1 MLKEIFNER
10 RRELMGEGHYWFD
23 QIRRARILGDNPE
36 MVELVNSGKIYW
48 PVADDVLKAN
58 PEITQNECWK

>member
-10 RRELMGEGHYWFD
+10 RKEFMGEGHYWFD

-48 PVADDVLKAN
+48 PVADDVLNAN
-58 PEITQNECWK
+58 AEITQNECWK